1 MLEILMIT
9 FTIYFILKVYIA
21 FMQIGYVGDE
31 RKKSA
36 IILSGA
42 KYIKAGSYAI
52 SVQKLSII
60 EAVVEYV
67 MFIYWINH
75 GLVWLDNAIPS
86 DIGSMYKS
94 VLYVL
99 SFLGIGMIVSLPLD
113 IYKTFWL
120 DKEYDFTK
128 ITPSLYILDSFKS
141 LGLTIIVGGG
151 VVAGLTWIIESFVDW
166 WIWGFVFIM
175 IIIIAINALYPTI
188 MALMYNKFS
197 KLEDT
202 ELADKIENL
211 LDSVGFKSSGVFQ
224 VDASKRDSRLNAYF
238 GGLGS
243 TKRVVLFDTLIKK
256 LSHEELI
263 AVLGHELGHFK
274 NRDLI
279 KNIFLMGLLM
289 LGMFG
294 LVGNIPNEFFTA
306 LGLSKEPY
314 TLIAIFMLISSVFS
328 FFIMPIMSYF
338 SRANEYKADEFG
350 SDRGGAS
357 NLVSALLK
365 LVDENLSFPKS
376 HPIFVFFYYSH
387 PPLVERLKRLGH
399 HIPE

>member
-1 MLEILMIT
+1 
-9 FTIYFILKVYIA
+9 
-21 FMQIGYVGDE
+21 
-31 RKKSA
+31 
-36 IILSGA
+36 
-42 KYIKAGSYAI
+42 
-52 SVQKLSII
+52 
-60 EAVVEYV
+60 
-67 MFIYWINH
+67 
-75 GLVWLDNAIPS
+75 
-86 DIGSMYKS
+86 
-94 VLYVL
+94 
-99 SFLGIGMIVSLPLD
+99 
-113 IYKTFWL
+113 
-120 DKEYDFTK
+120 
-128 ITPSLYILDSFKS
+128 
-141 LGLTIIVGGG
+141 
-151 VVAGLTWIIESFVDW
+151 
-166 WIWGFVFIM
+166 
-175 IIIIAINALYPTI
+175 
-188 MALMYNKFS
+188 MYNKFS